1 MIFLILELLIL
12 ILLLIVIFWLICL
25 IFAQIFGAPT
35 VYSSK
40 KAVIDTLKLAD
51 LKKDELLIDLG
62 CGNARVLILAAK
74 EFGARGIGVDRSP
87 YCFLK
92 SKLNV
97 LLSGQKGK
105 IRIIFGNFEKAE
117 NYLPKADA
125 VYLYLLNS
133 ANIKIENWLFK
144 NISNKTKI
152 VSLAFTFSKHM
163 PKKSIFTKT
172 LGQKT
177 QASLYIKG

>member
-1 MIFLILELLIL
+1 MFFIEIAI
-12 ILLLIVIFWLICL
+12 LIVILIEIFWLVCL
-25 IFAQIFGAPT
+25 IFAQLFGAPT

-40 KAVIDTLKLAD
+40 KAVIDTLKLAG
-51 LKKDELLIDLG
+51 LEKDELLIDLG
-62 CGNARVLILAAK
+62 CGNARVLIIAAK
-74 EFGARGIGVDRSP
+74 EFGVRGIGVDRSP

-92 SKLNV
+92 SKLSV
-97 LLSGQKGK
+97 LLSGQKDK

-117 NYLPKADA
+117 SYLPKADA

-152 VSLAFTFSKHM
+152 VSLAFTFSKHI

-172 LGQKT
+172 LGRKT
-177 QASLYIKG
+177 QASLYLKN

>member
-87 YCFLK
+87 Y
-92 SKLNV
+92 
-97 LLSGQKGK
+97 
-105 IRIIFGNFEKAE
+105 
-117 NYLPKADA
+117 
-125 VYLYLLNS
+125 
-133 ANIKIENWLFK
+133 
-144 NISNKTKI
+144 
-152 VSLAFTFSKHM
+152 
-163 PKKSIFTKT
+163 
-172 LGQKT
+172 
-177 QASLYIKG
+177 AS